1 MSAEAISQVLAWSC
15 RVALAAVFLSAAV
28 AKARNLPALRE
39 YLQPVFRSF
48 VIPAGWVA
56 VADETCVALLLIAW
70 DAPVSGWVAVAAAAL
85 VTVFYAVRLCLADGV
100 RCACWGPG
108 GPQVESPSLRAAA
121 LYPALVALRNGLL
134 AGAAVVTATSS
145 SLSAIEPRY
154 LIPRILLAIVGA
166 QAIVLAGLIVSIARK
181 HFLLGA
187 PQHHPLTA
195 VYATRWARVRHCR
208 SVDFS

>member
-1 MSAEAISQVLAWSC
+1 VWSC
-15 RVALAAVFLSAAV
+15 RIALAAVFLSAAV

-39 YLQPVFRSF
+39 YLEPVFHSF
-48 VIPAGWVA
+48 AKPAGWVA
-56 VADETCVALLLIAW
+56 VAGETCVALLLIAW
-70 DAPVSGWVAVAAAAL
+70 DAPVSGWVAVAAVAL
-85 VTVFYAVRLCLADGV
+85 VTAFYAVRLCLANGV

-108 GPQVESPSLRAAA
+108 GPQVESPSLRSAA
-121 LYPALVALRNGLL
+121 LYPALAALRNGLL
-134 AGAAVVTATSS
+134 AGAAVVASTSS
-145 SLSAIEPRY
+145 SRSAIEPRY

-181 HFLLGA
+181 HFLLGD

-195 VYATRWARVRHCR
+195 VYAARWARVRGCR